1 MYKKTNTSLQVQP
14 FVSLLALKIPTGRKH
29 SGLKPFHTTSNTS
42 CYMVSLES
50 FTTYRHQKV
59 VRKYFGFHLFCY
71 IGTREERGKINCT
84 KIINTRIPVIKP
96 SLLLSLQMNVCLSIN
111 FPFCIFSAQVSYTKH
126 KNFIFLEQCF
136 CSQGKHQKTR
146 GFQGDRKIPVA
157 WNGLNIVGFFCFYF
171 FIFYFFLFFFL
182 LQDTCAADVSGELG
196 SPT

>member
-1 MYKKTNTSLQVQP
+1 M
-14 FVSLLALKIPTGRKH
+14 RKH
-29 SGLKPFHTTSNTS
+29 
-42 CYMVSLES
+42 
-50 FTTYRHQKV
+50 
-59 VRKYFGFHLFCY
+59 FGFHLFCY
-71 IGTREERGKINCT
+71 IGTREERGKKNCT

-96 SLLLSLQMNVCLSIN
+96 SLLLSFQMNVCLSIS

-171 FIFYFFLFFFL
+171 FIFYLFFFVIGYLCRWCFRWVRFTYLKSLIQQQGCNVLDLSHFMRMFLIMSL
-182 LQDTCAADVSGELG
+182 LSNILQ
-196 SPT
+196 

>member
-96 SLLLSLQMNVCLSIN
+96 SLLLSFQMNVCLPIN

-126 KNFIFLEQCF
+126 KNFTDPLVSSSLQIDIKKDFANQIRTQF
-136 CSQGKHQKTR
+136 
-146 GFQGDRKIPVA
+146 
-157 WNGLNIVGFFCFYF
+157 FFC
-171 FIFYFFLFFFL
+171 
-182 LQDTCAADVSGELG
+182 AKLG
-196 SPT
+196 MEIKDLRQ